1 MVSVSLPPS
10 GLLALGIATLHEANR
25 RRNLI
30 NGVRLLLGAPF
41 AGPAVTVAIPAGD
54 NLGIHLAIE
63 TAQPGS
69 VVCVASAGRG
79 LYGVIGDLLIEAARA
94 RGIAGLVIEDGIRDR
109 DTLSPPPSVAALG
122 INARGTVKRRLRQ
135 AVGSD
140 VSVGNVLISSGDWIV
155 CDEDGVIVLPD
166 STAAGVVER
175 AIARSRSEVTSRAD
189 LAAGVT
195 SPKLFGL
202 PDQAPASLRE

>member
-1 MVSVSLPPS
+1 MPSASLTPPE
-10 GLLALGIATLHEANR
+10 LLALGIATLHEANR
-25 RRNLI
+25 RRNLL
-30 NGVRLLLGAPF
+30 NGIRLLVGAPF

-54 NLGIHLAIE
+54 NLGVHLAIE

-69 VVCVASAGRG
+69 VVCIASAGRG

-94 RGIAGLVIEDGIRDR
+94 RALAGLVIDDGIRDLE
-109 DTLSPPPSVAALG
+109 TLSAPPSVAARG

-135 AVGSD
+135 SVGSD
-140 VSVGNVLISSGDWIV
+140 IPVGDVLISSGDWIV
-155 CDEDGVIVLPD
+155 CDEDGVLILPE
-166 STAAGVVER
+166 STAASVLER
-175 AIARSRSEVTSRAD
+175 AIVRAHSEVTSRAQ

-202 PDQAPASLRE
+202 PDHAPRSLQE

>member
-1 MVSVSLPPS
+1 MASASLSPPE
-10 GLLALGIATLHEANR
+10 LLALGIATLHEANR
-25 RRNLI
+25 RRNLL
-30 NGVRLLLGAPF
+30 NGVTLVVGPPF

-54 NLGIHLAIE
+54 NLGVHLAIE
-63 TAQPGS
+63 SADPDS

-94 RGIAGLVIEDGIRDR
+94 RAIAGLVIDDGIRDR
-109 DTLSPPPSVAALG
+109 ETLSGPPSVAARG

-140 VSVGNVLISSGDWIV
+140 VSVGGVLISSGDWIV
-155 CDEDGVIVLPD
+155 CDEDGVIVLPE
-166 STAAGVVER
+166 STAASVLER
-175 AIARSRSEVTSRAD
+175 AIARSRSEVTSRAG

-202 PDQAPASLRE
+202 PDQAPVSLRE